1 MTFDG
6 GMDCIFTT
14 TCNLDSGVLTR
25 FFNSEIVRNSS
36 AGQTCHRLFRF
47 DFDAQPLCLSL
58 TPTSGPAPSST
69 TASGLPLGPT
79 IGISV
84 GVVLLG
90 VAIGSVVLICRR
102 KEANLC
108 FKKTTPQPLPHIGTI
123 NTTNPVALAVDYK

>member
-1 MTFDG
+1 MTFALIACFNQG
-6 GMDCIFTT
+6 CPTNEGFTLMINRT
-14 TCNLDSGVLTR
+14 
-25 FFNSEIVRNSS
+25 IVRAAS
-36 AGQTCHRLFRF
+36 AVRTCHPITNQIQSGR
-47 DFDAQPLCLSL
+47 DFCLSL
-58 TPTSGPAPSST
+58 TAFAGPPAPSST
-69 TASGLPLGPT
+69 TASGLSLGPT